1 MQIQPVSYHYN
12 SKSGYSDTTKQ
23 YVGVIAQEIEKILP
37 NTVSLFDDSQGS
49 SGLKDKRQFDSSEI
63 IWLMVNAIKE
73 LDQRNVA
80 LLHELKELKAKRE
93 GK

>member
-1 MQIQPVSYHYN
+1 
-12 SKSGYSDTTKQ
+12 
-23 YVGVIAQEIEKILP
+23 
-37 NTVSLFDDSQGS
+37 
-49 SGLKDKRQFDSSEI
+49 
-63 IWLMVNAIKE
+63 MVNAIKE